1 MNLPF
6 TPAGS
11 ISTGTNLN
19 DLKGIGAFKVDGD
32 ASIYGLET
40 NVSVVFGINVD
51 NENSEVTGWN
61 VGIVGGGV
69 TFASGTLYVMLKHGI
84 GDLVEKYNKLDSAS
98 QKEFMQEIQESKQ
111 MPSEIKEQILSTIEE
126 PN

>member
-1 MNLPF
+1 
-6 TPAGS
+6 
-11 ISTGTNLN
+11 
-19 DLKGIGAFKVDGD
+19 
-32 ASIYGLET
+32 
-40 NVSVVFGINVD
+40 
-51 NENSEVTGWN
+51 
-61 VGIVGGGV
+61 
-69 TFASGTLYVMLKHGI
+69 MLKHGI